1 MLGRAVQGLVAAFNA
16 ASLRMG
22 LSGATL
28 GGRPG
33 SAGGK
38 MSQGGRAS
46 YDEYRRQGMTAS
58 EALRKS
64 RLDEKAA
71 TGWRGYTAAEEA
83 AGAKAIPKAGALYKI
98 GTLAEKFA
106 GAIAGVTTAL
116 VGSGMAIAGEALLRE
131 NEDSA
136 LGKFLVT
143 WGNVITVVGSLT
155 GIVLQLGPALL
166 AASKSF
172 FAMATTVLQTVI
184 PALVAMARAAWA
196 SMAGSLGSIGKLGK
210 YLAPVVAW
218 FARLGPILGTI
229 GGVLLNWGSKLLPLL
244 GGAFEIL
251 SGPVG
256 WLIGA
261 ATLLYTFWDD
271 IVDVSKYV
279 WEGFKKLG
287 GWLADVS

>member
-1 MLGRAVQGLVAAFNA
+1 MTGVQ
-16 ASLRMG
+16 
-22 LSGATL
+22 TC
-28 GGRPG
+28 
-33 SAGGK
+33 
-38 MSQGGRAS
+38 
-46 YDEYRRQGMTAS
+46 
-58 EALRKS
+58 ALPICFPVTIS
-64 RLDEKAA
+64 R
-71 TGWRGYTAAEEA
+71 
-83 AGAKAIPKAGALYKI
+83 
-98 GTLAEKFA
+98 
-106 GAIAGVTTAL
+106 
-116 VGSGMAIAGEALLRE
+116 
-131 NEDSA
+131 
-136 LGKFLVT
+136 
-143 WGNVITVVGSLT
+143 GNVITVVGSLT

-196 SMAGSLGSIGKLGK
+196 SMAGGLGSIGKLGK

-279 WEGFKKLG
+279 WI
-287 GWLADVS
+287 S